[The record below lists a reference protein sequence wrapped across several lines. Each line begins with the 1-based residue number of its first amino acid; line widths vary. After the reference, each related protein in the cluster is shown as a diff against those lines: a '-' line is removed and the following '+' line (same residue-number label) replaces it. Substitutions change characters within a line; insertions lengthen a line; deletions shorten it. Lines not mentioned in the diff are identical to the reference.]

1 MGITRNILG
10 WVDRKMDTRC
20 DNFGLDLAKS
30 FGLGAI
36 EGAIDGI
43 LIGTSISAV
52 VSMIAKVITKYVVKL
67 RKD

>member
-30 FGLGAI
+30 VGLGVI

-43 LIGTSISAV
+43 VIGTSIAAV
-52 VSMIAKVITKYVVKL
+52 LDIVAKVITK
-67 RKD
+67 